1 MQERIRHSCEN
12 VNDGNTGLE
21 KAFCFSCT
29 QKQEKVTPEEARQI
43 AEEAY
48 IYAYPMLENYKMMF
62 ANAIYKGSGAY
73 LATPSIPD
81 LLPHDPTLD
90 PNGKGG

>member
-1 MQERIRHSCEN
+1 
-12 VNDGNTGLE
+12 
-21 KAFCFSCT
+21 
-29 QKQEKVTPEEARQI
+29 
-43 AEEAY
+43 
-48 IYAYPMLENYKMMF
+48 MMF

>member
-1 MQERIRHSCEN
+1 MRHSCEN

-29 QKQEKVTPEEARQI
+29 LKQEKVTPEKARQI

-62 ANAIYKGSGAY
+62 G
-73 LATPSIPD
+73 
-81 LLPHDPTLD
+81 
-90 PNGKGG
+90 NGGYRRKYCCLKVF